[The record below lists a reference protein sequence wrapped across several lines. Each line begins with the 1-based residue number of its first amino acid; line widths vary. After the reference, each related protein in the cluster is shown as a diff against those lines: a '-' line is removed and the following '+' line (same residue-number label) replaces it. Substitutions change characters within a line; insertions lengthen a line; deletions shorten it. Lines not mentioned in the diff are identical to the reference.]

1 MKRSPLELTLIIPA
15 YNEQQ
20 LICSN
25 LKVLLN
31 FLEKR
36 NSNFEILVVDDG
48 SLDRTVQ
55 VVGDFSEDHS
65 QVRLIKQPQNLGKG
79 LAIQRGVRESKGKYI
94 IFMDADLP
102 YELNALNAFMDT
114 LISGS
119 DLVIGSRHLEGS
131 LVKDVPPI
139 RYFIGQV
146 FSLLVSLLIFP
157 GVRDTQCGLKGF
169 KEEAARNI
177 FQRTTISRF
186 GIDVEV
192 LFIARKFKYSISQL
206 PVKMTGFRNDSRV
219 HVVMDSIRMFLD
231 LFRIRWNDIRGA
243 YN

>member
-231 LFRIRWNDIRGA
+231 LFRIRWNDIRGI

>member
-1 MKRSPLELTLIIPA
+1 MKRSQLELTLIIPA

-20 LICSN
+20 LIRSN
-25 LKVLLN
+25 LKTLLN

-36 NSNFEILVVDDG
+36 YSSFEILVVDDG

-55 VVGDFSEDHS
+55 VVSDFIENHS
-65 QVRLIKQPQNLGKG
+65 QVRLIEQPVNLGKG
-79 LAIQRGVRESKGKYI
+79 HAIQRGVRESKGDYI